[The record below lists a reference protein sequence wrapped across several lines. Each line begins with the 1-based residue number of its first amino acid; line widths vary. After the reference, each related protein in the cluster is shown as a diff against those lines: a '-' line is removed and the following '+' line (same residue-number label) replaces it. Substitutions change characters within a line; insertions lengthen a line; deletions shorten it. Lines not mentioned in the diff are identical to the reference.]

1 MVSNLKVRYDVID
14 NLQTSLQDKKK
25 TYRAQ
30 ITLVNEGTV
39 DIAVG
44 DWALYLC
51 SIWMIEEEHTAHNP
65 QGFVVPGGHGIK
77 VIHINGC
84 LFKFAPTKDF
94 KTMKH
99 KDSLRLVF
107 NASFWSVAKTD
118 VMPNWYIAADGL
130 QARAITRRLLVKD
143 LGLLVRLKIPDNG
156 NAFQVICAI
165 HTRRRSV

>member
-30 ITLVNEGTV
+30 IILVNEGTV

-107 NASFWSVAKTD
+107 NASFWSVA
-118 VMPNWYIAADGL
+118 
-130 QARAITRRLLVKD
+130 ITRRLLVKD

-156 NAFQVICAI
+156 NAFQVICTI
-165 HTRRRSV
+165 HTRRKSV

>member
-107 NASFWSVAKTD
+107 NASFWSVA
-118 VMPNWYIAADGL
+118 
-130 QARAITRRLLVKD
+130 ITRRLLVKD

-156 NAFQVICAI
+156 NAFQVICTI
-165 HTRRRSV
+165 HTRRKSV

>member
-30 ITLVNEGTV
+30 IILVNEGTV

-44 DWALYLC
+44 DWALCLC

-107 NASFWSVAKTD
+107 NASFWSVA
-118 VMPNWYIAADGL
+118 
-130 QARAITRRLLVKD
+130 ITRRLLVKD

-156 NAFQVICAI
+156 NAFQVICTI
-165 HTRRRSV
+165 HTRRKSV

>member
-107 NASFWSVAKTD
+107 NASFWSVA
-118 VMPNWYIAADGL
+118 
-130 QARAITRRLLVKD
+130 ITRRLLVKD